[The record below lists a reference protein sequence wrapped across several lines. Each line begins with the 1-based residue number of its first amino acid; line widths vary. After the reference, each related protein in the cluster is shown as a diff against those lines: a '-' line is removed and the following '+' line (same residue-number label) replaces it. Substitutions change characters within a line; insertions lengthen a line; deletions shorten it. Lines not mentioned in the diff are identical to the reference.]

1 MSAAKAKRVR
11 AKSLESDKLDLNEIL
26 GTFTE
31 AMAFIEVAVNSLDG
45 ESGRGGAELH
55 VVLHG
60 LLVLKKACNQL
71 EQVLIEQD
79 S

>member
-1 MSAAKAKRVR
+1 MSAAKAKKVR
-11 AKSLESDKLDLNEIL
+11 AKSLESDEPDLNEIL

-55 VVLHG
+55 VILHG

-79 S
+79 G

>member
-11 AKSLESDKLDLNEIL
+11 AKSLETDKHDLNEIL
-26 GTFTE
+26 GTFTD

-45 ESGRGGAELH
+45 ESGRGGPELP
-55 VVLHG
+55 VIYHG

-71 EQVLIEQD
+71 DGALVAQGD
-79 S
+79 